1 MPQVKNLVFTLITVL
16 VVPLVFFLLIE
27 LGLTAAGVGKSYDYF
42 HDIDIDGVRYYQDNP
57 DFADQFYPPSLNVG
71 PLANT
76 FAVEP
81 SDDRV
86 RVLVWVAQ
94 PPWASHT
101 KIMAST
107 GYWLLSFSRCCRAKR
122 LK

>member
-42 HDIDIDGVRYYQDNP
+42 HEIDIDGVRYYQDNP

-81 SDDRV
+81 
-86 RVLVWVAQ
+86 
-94 PPWASHT
+94 
-101 KIMAST
+101 
-107 GYWLLSFSRCCRAKR
+107 
-122 LK
+122 